1 MKKRLEKKAEKMR
14 RKKVHEILEMV
25 LEINGTYPRQ
35 REYSGSLPTAF
46 FEFSGH
52 VSRVYVQV
60 IRDGGN
66 DRGNLDDPDS
76 NGMDVRTELDE
87 MAELKGE
94 IKEKQEELRHPGKM
108 GLLRCISGGRRSPL
122 REVPEGY
129 ETPDQ
134 P

>member
-1 MKKRLEKKAEKMR
+1 MKKRLEKKVEKMR

-60 IRDGGN
+60 IRDGWN
-66 DRGNLDDPDS
+66 DRGNLYDPDS
-76 NGMDVRTELDE
+76 DWMDVRTELDE
-87 MAELKGE
+87 MEELKE
-94 IKEKQEELRHPGKM
+94 KIKEKQEELRHAGKM
-108 GLLRCISGGRRSPL
+108 
-122 REVPEGY
+122 
-129 ETPDQ
+129 
-134 P
+134 